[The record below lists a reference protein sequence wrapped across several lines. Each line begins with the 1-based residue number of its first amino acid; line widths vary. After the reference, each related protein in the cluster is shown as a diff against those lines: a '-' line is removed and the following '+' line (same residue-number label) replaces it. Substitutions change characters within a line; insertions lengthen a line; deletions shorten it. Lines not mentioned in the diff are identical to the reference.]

1 MGNVE
6 NVNMIKEALTEAI
19 NEVCKEKEKY
29 SIVENAFIRNR
40 ELPLPKLIEDILLFE
55 NKSIEKSLLGNH
67 QFSKSAPTAAA
78 FVRQRNKLKP
88 EAFEHI
94 FNSFN
99 KKTSGLCTKT
109 FEGYRL
115 LAGDGT
121 DVNIYLN
128 PNDKE
133 TYIPEYG
140 KRGFNLL
147 HVNTLYDLENQI
159 YTDVTISGKRKT
171 SERRELNVMAGRAEP
186 EKPTIVI
193 LDRGYEALNVY
204 AHLLKNGFYFLI
216 RLKDTDSNGIT
227 SGYRDCGDTFDI
239 DFDRI
244 VRRYTPCH
252 AENKEDYKVITGRM
266 TFDFLKEAG
275 DEFPMQFRIVRF
287 QLDNGNYECV
297 ATNLPREKFPPEKL
311 KALYERRWGIE
322 LSYRDLK
329 YTLGMN
335 NLHSRKTNS
344 IKQEIYSNLIMHN
357 FCRINSSLAEVKK
370 K

>member
-1 MGNVE
+1 ME
-6 NVNMIKEALTEAI
+6 NVIMVIESLTEAI

-29 SIVENAFIRNR
+29 SIGENAFIRNR
-40 ELPLPKLIEDILLFE
+40 KLPLQKLIEDILLFE
-55 NKSIEKSLLGNH
+55 NKSIEKSLLENH
-67 QFSKSAPTAAA
+67 QFSTTTPTAAA
-78 FVRQRNKLKP
+78 FVRQRDKLKP
-88 EAFEHI
+88 EAFEYI
-94 FNSFN
+94 FHSFN
-99 KKTSGLCTKT
+99 KKILSLCTNT

-133 TYIPEYG
+133 TYISEYG

-171 SERRELNVMAGRAEP
+171 SERKALDVMADRAEL
-186 EKPTIVI
+186 EKRTIII
-193 LDRGYEALNVY
+193 LDRGYEGLNVY
-204 AHLLKNGFYFLI
+204 AHLIVNGFYFLI

-227 SGYRDCGDTFDI
+227 SSYKECGDTFDI
-239 DFDRI
+239 DFEKI
-244 VRRYTPCH
+244 IRRHAPCH
-252 AENKEDYKVITGRM
+252 AENKDDYKIIGDQTP
-266 TFDFLKEAG
+266 FDFLKEAG
-275 DEFPMQFRIVRF
+275 DEFPMKFRIVRF
-287 QLDNGNYECV
+287 QLENGNYECV
-297 ATNLPREKFPPEKL
+297 ATNLPREEFSPEKL
-311 KALYERRWGIE
+311 RALYARRWGIE
-322 LSYRDLK
+322 VSYRDLK

-357 FCRINSSLAEVKK
+357 FCRINSSFAEVKK